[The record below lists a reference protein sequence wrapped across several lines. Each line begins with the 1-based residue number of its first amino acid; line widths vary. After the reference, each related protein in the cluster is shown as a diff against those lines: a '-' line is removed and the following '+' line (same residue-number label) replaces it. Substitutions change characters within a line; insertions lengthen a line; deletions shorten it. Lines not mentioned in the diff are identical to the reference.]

1 MISVNQGAGSSFPE
15 KVEKG
20 KTQDVSYQGG
30 TFELGVGLETLRG
43 VYNMGIPQGAYRNI
57 YEISSSREDR
67 LLWKYTYR
75 IMSFYFCIGF
85 DNLCTLS
92 FIEFWE

>member
-30 TFELGVGLETLRG
+30 TFELGVGLEIFKGRLQHGNTARS
-43 VYNMGIPQGAYRNI
+43 IPEY
-57 YEISSSREDR
+57 
-67 LLWKYTYR
+67 LW
-75 IMSFYFCIGF
+75 
-85 DNLCTLS
+85 N
-92 FIEFWE
+92 